1 MSCTSGSTSS
11 HSTVALGLS
20 LWVCHY
26 GWVTTP
32 ESNPPALV
40 VFGADSDTGYRLVQ
54 LARRN
59 EWTVL
64 AVVQGEPERAS
75 LERIGAE
82 VVLADPTRR
91 PEVDAV
97 FQGRDVTRLAVV
109 CFIGGS
115 PQLNSQ
121 GNINVIDSAGAAG
134 VSRFLLTTSIG
145 CGDSSVVLD
154 PFVKAFA
161 GKSIRAK
168 NWAEKQL
175 RATGMAW
182 TIVRSGGMTMRPG
195 KGGPILVEDPN
206 VVGYIN
212 RTDLGDVVYQALTSP
227 KSVGRVFAAVDR
239 ARAMNLNGDPVVPA
253 DL

>member
-1 MSCTSGSTSS
+1 
-11 HSTVALGLS
+11 
-20 LWVCHY
+20 
-26 GWVTTP
+26 VTTP
-32 ESNPPALV
+32 ESNPAALM
-40 VFGADSDTGYRLVQ
+40 VFGAESDTGYRLVQ

-59 EWTVL
+59 GWPVL
-64 AVVQGEPERAS
+64 AVVHRERDRS
-75 LERIGAE
+75 LLERLGAE
-82 VVLADPTRR
+82 VILADPTRR
-91 PEVDAV
+91 PDVDAV
-97 FQGRDVTRLAVV
+97 FRGRDTKHLAVV
-109 CFIGGS
+109 CFIGGT

-121 GNINVIDSAGAAG
+121 GNINVIDAAEAAG

-145 CGDSSVVLD
+145 CGDSAVVLD

-175 RATGMAW
+175 RASGMAW

-212 RTDLGDVVYQALTSP
+212 RTDLGDVVYQVLASP

>member
-1 MSCTSGSTSS
+1 VATPGSN
-11 HSTVALGLS
+11 AA
-20 LWVCHY
+20 
-26 GWVTTP
+26 
-32 ESNPPALV
+32 ALV
-40 VFGADSDTGYRLVQ
+40 VFGAETDTGYRLVQ

-59 EWTVL
+59 GQAVL
-64 AVVQGEPERAS
+64 GVVCRESERTQ
-75 LERIGAE
+75 LERLGAE

-91 PEVDAV
+91 EDVDAV
-97 FQGRDVTRLAVV
+97 FRGRDATHLAVV
-109 CFIGGS
+109 CFIGGT

-121 GNINVIDSAGAAG
+121 GNINVIDAAEAAG
-134 VSRFLLTTSIG
+134 VSRFVLTTSIG
-145 CGDSSVVLD
+145 CGDSAAVID

-195 KGGPILVEDPN
+195 KGGPIIVESPH

-212 RTDLGDVVYQALTSP
+212 RTDLGDVVYQVLSSP
-227 KSVGRVFAAVDR
+227 KSVGRIFAAVDR

>member
-1 MSCTSGSTSS
+1 
-11 HSTVALGLS
+11 VA
-20 LWVCHY
+20 
-26 GWVTTP
+26 TP
-32 ESNPPALV
+32 ELNPTTLV

-54 LARRN
+54 LARRDGRSILG
-59 EWTVL
+59 VI
-64 AVVQGEPERAS
+64 ERERDRGM
-75 LERIGAE
+75 LERIGSE
-82 VVLADPTRR
+82 VRLADPSRR
-91 PEVDAV
+91 EEADAV
-97 FQGRDVTRLAVV
+97 FAGLDATRLEVV
-109 CFIGGS
+109 CFIGGT

-121 GNINVIDSAGAAG
+121 GNINVIDAAHAAG
-134 VSRFLLTTSIG
+134 VPRFVLTTSIG
-145 CGDSSVVLD
+145 CGDSAVVLD

-168 NWAEKQL
+168 DWAEKQL

-195 KGGPILVEDPN
+195 KGGPILVESPF

-239 ARAMNLNGDPVVPA
+239 GKAMDIHGDPLIPA

>member
-1 MSCTSGSTSS
+1 M
-11 HSTVALGLS
+11 A
-20 LWVCHY
+20 
-26 GWVTTP
+26 TP
-32 ESNPPALV
+32 ESNPAALV
-40 VFGADSDTGYRLVQ
+40 VFGAESDTGYRLVQ

-59 EWTVL
+59 GWSVL
-64 AVVQGEPERAS
+64 AVVHREQDRSLLEP
-75 LERIGAE
+75 LGAE
-82 VVLADPTRR
+82 VAVADPTKRAD
-91 PEVDAV
+91 VDAV
-97 FQGRDVTRLAVV
+97 FEGRDATQLAVV
-109 CFIGGS
+109 CFIGGT

-121 GNINVIDSAGAAG
+121 GNINVIDAAEAVG
-134 VSRFLLTTSIG
+134 VPRFLLTTSIG
-145 CGDSSVVLD
+145 CGDSAVVLD

-212 RTDLGDVVYQALTSP
+212 RTDLGDVVYQVLISP